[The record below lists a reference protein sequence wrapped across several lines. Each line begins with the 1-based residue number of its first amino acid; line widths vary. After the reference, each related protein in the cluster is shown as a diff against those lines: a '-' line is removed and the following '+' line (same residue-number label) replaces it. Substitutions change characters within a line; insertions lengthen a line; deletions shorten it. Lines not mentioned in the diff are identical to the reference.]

1 MGEVQARPRARLTL
15 QPVATLRPQC
25 PQLVYGLIAACP
37 VGGGQLVG
45 LGRPAL
51 LGFELLAQLLHLLL
65 RQRGLG
71 LLLLGP
77 RFLVAQLVPLLKKG
91 LLAGLD
97 GPLVR
102 LVLLG

>member
-1 MGEVQARPRARLTL
+1 MAAPARGLKLIERGIPAK
-15 QPVATLRPQC
+15 PITLRR
-25 PQLVYGLIAACP
+25 LL
-37 VGGGQLVG
+37 
-45 LGRPAL
+45 RL
-51 LGFELLAQLLHLLL
+51 LGAVLGFLELLAQLLHLLL
-65 RQRGLG
+65 RHRGLG

-91 LLAGLD
+91 LLAGFY